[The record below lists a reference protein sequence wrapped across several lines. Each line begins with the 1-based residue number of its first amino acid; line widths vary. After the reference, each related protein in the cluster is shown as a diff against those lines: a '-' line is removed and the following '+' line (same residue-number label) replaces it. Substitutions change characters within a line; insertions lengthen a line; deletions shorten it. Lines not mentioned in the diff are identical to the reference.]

1 MFCTARP
8 LLRITLIATYKM
20 AAVLPAGLKRTDKGR
35 FCRAKAFI
43 RNKNAAN
50 RLIAPWSALKK
61 QENEKSVRDLE
72 VCSGFPLR
80 GRRVVELNVLAEALD
95 GGCEAC
101 GVALRLSDCIKET
114 VSGLGSLL
122 YICCSNSECGETNIC
137 RTNKTHRSTGT
148 TRGRPIFDVNT
159 KLAAGLC
166 TFNVAKNI
174 VFHN

>member
-1 MFCTARP
+1 MIKILKNSHSGDF
-8 LLRITLIATYKM
+8 LVLTLIATSTM
-20 AAVLPAGLKRTDKGR
+20 AAVLPTSVKRTDKGR

-50 RLIAPWSALKK
+50 RLIASWSALKK

-101 GVALRLSDCIKET
+101 GAALRLSNCIKEA
-114 VSGLGSLL
+114 VSGLGSLV

-137 RTNKTHRSTGT
+137 GTNKTH
-148 TRGRPIFDVNT
+148 VNT

>member
-1 MFCTARP
+1 
-8 LLRITLIATYKM
+8 M

-101 GVALRLSDCIKET
+101 GVVLRLSDCIKET
-114 VSGLGSLL
+114 VSGLGSLV

-137 RTNKTHRSTGT
+137 RTPRSTGT
-148 TRGRPIFDVNT
+148 RRPIFGVNT
-159 KLAAGLC
+159 KLAAVLF
-166 TFNVAKNI
+166 TFNIAKNI